1 MTVDASLKSS
11 YLQWDGSKV
20 QMKTF
25 VLFLLM
31 FMSIYDVKVF
41 SAVLQA
47 VRIDISSFNESPTW
61 KFTASANI

>member
-25 VLFLLM
+25 ALFLLM

-47 VRIDISSFNESPTW
+47 VRIDISSFNESPT
-61 KFTASANI
+61 